1 MKDEFEKNYI
11 SKLSNE
17 EEAKAKGIPELV
29 EREKFMQNNIFWRSL
44 NIKYDKLKIQQSA
57 EAIVFFEDIEK
68 YIFILNS
75 K

>member
-17 EEAKAKGIPELV
+17 EEAKAKGITELV